1 MSVECT
7 NQLMFHRPLTVMV
20 KESLFICNPHEFP
33 IIFKIKTT
41 APKQYC
47 VRPNSGRIEA
57 GKEVE
62 VMVLFQPLKEE
73 PPLDYKCKDKFL
85 IQSIILNDKN
95 TTDSQNM
102 LSLFDTVAKED
113 IYEKKIK
120 CVFLSP
126 LQDSV
131 HSIQEK
137 SSNGY
142 DKFASTRSS
151 QTHDYNTDSTTKP
164 VVDSNFSSQEDSTL
178 ISKALE
184 NAETSTNL
192 AIQLVEAKATI
203 KKLKDHLRE
212 SELRHRSSETFDKKE
227 KAVAEKIAITKTIRS
242 VPIHICIALCLAA
255 FFLAYFAF

>member
-7 NQLMFHRPLTVMV
+7 SQLGFHRPLTMMV

-57 GKEVE
+57 GKEIE
-62 VMVLFQPLKEE
+62 VFVLFQALKEE

-95 TTDSQNM
+95 TTDPQNM
-102 LSLFDTVAKED
+102 LSLFDSVAKED

-126 LQDSV
+126 MQDSV
-131 HSIQEK
+131 HNVSEK

-142 DKFASTRSS
+142 DKFGSTRSS

-164 VVDSNFSSQEDSTL
+164 MLDSNYSSQEDSTL
-178 ISKALE
+178 INKALG
-184 NAETSTNL
+184 NAESSNNL
-192 AIQLVEAKATI
+192 AIQLVEAKTTI
-203 KKLKDHLRE
+203 EKLKNHLKE
-212 SELRHRSSETFDKKE
+212 SELRHRNSEAFEKKE
-227 KAVAEKIAITKTIRS
+227 KETLEKTAITTVKS

>member
-7 NQLMFHRPLTVMV
+7 SQLGFHRPLTMMV

-57 GKEVE
+57 GKEIE
-62 VMVLFQPLKEE
+62 VLVLLQALKEE

-95 TTDSQNM
+95 VTDSQNM

-120 CVFLSP
+120 CVFLGP
-126 LQDSV
+126 MQDST
-131 HSIQEK
+131 HSILEK

-151 QTHDYNTDSTTKP
+151 QTHDYNTDSTTKA
-164 VVDSNFSSQEDSTL
+164 VHDSSYLSQEDSTL
-178 ISKALE
+178 TSKALE
-184 NAETSTNL
+184 NAESSTNL
-192 AIQLVEAKATI
+192 AIQLVEAKTTI
-203 KKLKDHLRE
+203 KKLKDQLKE
-212 SELRHRSSETFDKKE
+212 SELRHRNYEAFEKKE
-227 KAVAEKIAITKTIRS
+227 KIIPEKIPITTS
-242 VPIHICIALCLAA
+242 L
-255 FFLAYFAF
+255 